1 MGVKGICIDPGTHVI
16 KLHLGCIT
24 DVDAVDLHGCIEQDE
39 GQEHIDGEDNK
50 DGEKDIS
57 PRSLLILLFI
67 IHLLPVMF
75 TDSGPICLHVNRDQV
90 HFPKSTQI
98 TPTGYC
104 HIKGSSYLDPVGTS
118 GTGYL
123 IGKTLDF

>member
-1 MGVKGICIDPGTHVI
+1 MARII
-16 KLHLGCIT
+16 KM
-24 DVDAVDLHGCIEQDE
+24 E
-39 GQEHIDGEDNK
+39 K
-50 DGEKDIS
+50 KDIS

-98 TPTGYC
+98 TPTGYR
-104 HIKGSSYLDPVGTS
+104 HIKRRSYLNPAGTP

-123 IGKTLDF
+123 ISETFDF